1 MAWFRLLPVS
11 ADDDDDE
18 GTIIVLTTADTITT
32 TAAQLL
38 GFLLQ
43 IRVCEVEPAS
53 VGVG

>member
-1 MAWFRLLPVS
+1 MLLLHILP
-11 ADDDDDE
+11 A
-18 GTIIVLTTADTITT
+18 GATAAATANTTATTTAATITT